1 MNDRLVISNIV
12 ETLGRN
18 GALKMD
24 DLFKSVK
31 KLHGDVER
39 RFFEETLMVLE
50 LQGILRVYNISR
62 GKSRVELVKG

>member
-1 MNDRLVISNIV
+1 MNDRLVITNIV

-50 LQGILRVYNISR
+50 LQGIVRVYNISR